1 MRKETFGMKKNLGSL
16 LVDQNIITMQV
27 LEEALQRQVIFGG
40 RLGTNLMEMGAVKE
54 ETLLKVLASQHNVPF
69 AEKHHFENILQDVI
83 DSVPLELIEQHR
95 IIPLKKE
102 RNKIVLAMRD
112 PTRLDVID
120 EVSFRTDSVVKP
132 AVASEL
138 MITQALERYYNLKRE
153 ARYISVKTT
162 PDPFARAPDTTT
174 DQVHDLEVHELLEE
188 DALTIEDFSKS
199 FMEVSTRDDVAHAV
213 ISGSLRILDDVFM
226 FILKGQEAMG
236 WMSGG
241 KLEPAGDFG
250 SWNIVLETHSILNL
264 IQESRSVVRGSG
276 IDLYAT
282 NSWLRTLSETPP
294 EEITVCPLVLRKHTV
309 SAIVGFSWDKTL
321 EDEELEYLVRLM
333 RKASIAFEILILKSK
348 ILML

>member
-1 MRKETFGMKKNLGSL
+1 MKKETFSMKKNLGSL
-16 LVDQNIITMQV
+16 LIEQDIITMQV

-40 RLGTNLMEMGAVKE
+40 RLGTNLIEMGAVKE
-54 ETLLKVLASQHNVPF
+54 ETLLKILASQHNVPF
-69 AEKHHFENILQDVI
+69 AEKHHFENLPQDAL
-83 DSVPLELIEQHR
+83 DSVPIELIEQHR

-153 ARYISVKTT
+153 ARYISVTTT
-162 PDPFARAPDTTT
+162 PDQFDRTPGKEAE
-174 DQVHDLEVHELLEE
+174 QVHDLEVHELLEE

-199 FMEVSTRDDVAHAV
+199 FMEVSNRDDVAHTI
-213 ISGSLRILDDVFM
+213 ISGSLRVLDDVFM
-226 FILKGQEAMG
+226 FILKGQGAMG

-250 SWNIVLETHSILNL
+250 SWNLTLESHSILSL
-264 IQESRSVVRGSG
+264 IQESRTVFRGSG
-276 IDLYAT
+276 KDLYST
-282 NSWLRTLSETPP
+282 NSWLRTLSATPP

-309 SAIVGFSWDKTL
+309 SAIVGFSWNRKL